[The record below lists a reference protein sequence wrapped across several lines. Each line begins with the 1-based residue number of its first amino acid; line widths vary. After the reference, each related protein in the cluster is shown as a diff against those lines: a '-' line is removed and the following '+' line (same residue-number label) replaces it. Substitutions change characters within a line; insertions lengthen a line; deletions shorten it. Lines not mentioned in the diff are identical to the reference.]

1 MAIALPT
8 PLGHFEDEPNLLRD
22 MVTGAP
28 DCNPRAGPICSARV
42 RPRGHAGRAQGGLG
56 GGLTAWGF
64 PHSACL
70 GLLLAA
76 WPPPPAFP
84 ALRPRR
90 ARFPVTPPGPLS
102 LKNHADS
109 QHSLST
115 YCVPSMPTDTYTR
128 LVLLSRQVT
137 RPRPR
142 AAEGQS
148 KDGEA
153 GGSGPSPPTSRAAGL
168 GAVCLLLSPLS
179 PTLAAPSTPSR
190 FPGVPLMFLGCF
202 VCRSARTHTHARAH
216 TRSRLQ
222 TLLLAPTGPLGW
234 S

>member
-8 PLGHFEDEPNLLRD
+8 PLGHFEDEPNLLKD

-28 DCNPRAGPICSARV
+28 DCTPRARSYLLCQSEASWAR
-42 RPRGHAGRAQGGLG
+42 GEGAGGLG

-64 PHSACL
+64 PHSARL

-84 ALRPRR
+84 ALRPRQ

-102 LKNHADS
+102 LNNHADS

-115 YCVPSMPTDTYTR
+115 YCVPSTPTNTHTR
-128 LVLLSRQVT
+128 LVLVSRQVT

-153 GGSGPSPPTSRAAGL
+153 GGSGPSPPTARAARL

-190 FPGVPLMFLGCF
+190 FPGAPLMFLGCV
-202 VCRSARTHTHARAH
+202 VC
-216 TRSRLQ
+216 
-222 TLLLAPTGPLGW
+222 
-234 S
+234 